1 MILKIISNLT
11 FLHSIYS
18 FLINIFPNFLIHNTS
33 KYIAIKKILYNLWID
48 QIEGDCIEFGIFTG
62 SSFKHTIKTENRVN
76 KKNKTRFFGLDSFEG
91 FPDNDHP
98 FFQDINF
105 KSDYKKA
112 KKIEDKFPDKAF
124 VLKGYF
130 KDTLKNSEKINT
142 ITKLKF
148 AHIDC
153 DLYISAI
160 EPVEFIKE
168 KLVSG
173 AYLMIDDFTNID
185 PSGKSIRELFKQEFI
200 NCDFEIVGYFGI
212 DGVIIR
218 YFGSK

>member
-18 FLINIFPNFLIHNTS
+18 FLVNIFPNFLIHNTS
-33 KYIAIKKILYNLWID
+33 KYIAIKKILFNLWID

-105 KSDYKKA
+105 ISYYKKS
-112 KKIEDKFPDKAF
+112 KKIENRFKEAF
-124 VLKGYF
+124 IYKGYF
-130 KDTLKNSEKINT
+130 KDSLQNEKKLNDVEKI
-142 ITKLKF
+142 KF

-160 EPVEFIKE
+160 EPIEYLLKRMVKG
-168 KLVSG
+168 S
-173 AYLMIDDFTNID
+173 YLMIDDFTNID
-185 PSGKSIRELFKQEFI
+185 PDGNSIRDLFHEKFQKF
-200 NCDFEIVGYFGI
+200 
-212 DGVIIR
+212 
-218 YFGSK
+218 